1 MSLLASKSIV
11 QLGAVNYKCWEDEL
25 IGDKTLKDNIDEF
38 YEDYE
43 VVVWLLF
50 VFLVLT
56 IAGCIACGC
65 WVRCSMAEVNK
76 LREEKDKIAVRKNFN
91 NDGMVRMDESLASQ
105 TDLEKLRSDMK
116 N

>member
-1 MSLLASKSIV
+1 
-11 QLGAVNYKCWEDEL
+11 
-25 IGDKTLKDNIDEF
+25 
-38 YEDYE
+38 
-43 VVVWLLF
+43 
-50 VFLVLT
+50 
-56 IAGCIACGC
+56 
-65 WVRCSMAEVNK
+65 MAEVNK